1 MNVTIL
7 LSDFG
12 HPIFPHLRKWKEKYA
27 DVHSIELVDK
37 VTKLTGGDVLFLVSC
52 NEIVS
57 NLERQKY
64 TNALVLHASDLP
76 RGRGWSP
83 HIWEILQG
91 SSELVV
97 SLIEAEDKVDTGRVW
112 AKERRQLADNALWD
126 EINRI
131 LFDMELS
138 LMSAVVD
145 NIDAFVP
152 EIQSDEVSTYYRKRT
167 PKDSLIDV
175 EKSIASQFDLL
186 RTCDANRFPA
196 YTYFRGRKF
205 IIKLEAE
212 DSHQ

>member
-1 MNVTIL
+1 MNITIL

-12 HPIFPHLRKWKEKYA
+12 HPISPQLRMWKEKYA
-27 DVHSIELVDK
+27 DVHSIELVDR

-57 NLERQKY
+57 SLQRQRY
-64 TNALVLHASDLP
+64 RHTLVLHASDLP

-91 SSELVV
+91 SNELVV
-97 SLIEAEDKVDTGRVW
+97 SLIEAEDKVDTGKVW

-126 EINRI
+126 EINII

-152 EIQSDEVSTYYRKRT
+152 KSQSDEMATYYRKRT
-167 PKDSLIDV
+167 PNDSLIDA

-186 RTCDANRFPA
+186 RTCDPNRFPA
-196 YTYFRGRKF
+196 YTYYRGRKF
-205 IIKLEAE
+205 LIKLEAQ
-212 DSHQ
+212 DSNQ